1 MVFQGA
7 FLPIMGD
14 GMEVEI
20 DMLPFQIALIEQST
34 DPVSEKG
41 HTEAMRVTVGIL
53 GDGGC
58 FGQDIQTGKEP
69 DPEIKTQIVNM
80 GKPFFTQKFQD
91 QVTQWIRNFRNMG
104 RAIKTTLLKKPI
116 QTRVDRLRG

>member
-7 FLPIMGD
+7 FLSIMGD

-41 HTEAMRVTVGIL
+41 HTKAMRVTVGIL

-58 FGQDIQTGKEP
+58 FGQHIQTGKEP

-91 QVTQWIRNFRNMG
+91 QVTQ
-104 RAIKTTLLKKPI
+104 
-116 QTRVDRLRG
+116 